1 MANPLPVSFARE
13 MPLVWRADELA
24 RPVGAVVASGHAAL
38 DAQLPAGGWPVGG
51 LVEVLQAQSPS
62 QNGQHA
68 NRHDEWRLLLPAL
81 ARTRGTVLLVGAP
94 YQPFGPGLAAQGLDP
109 QRLLCVTAQTTA
121 QRLWAC
127 EQALRCADVTAVL
140 AWLPQGGSGQ
150 VRPEQLRRLQMAAS
164 THSKLLFVMRPLAAR
179 EESSPATLRVLVS
192 GQENGQVNGQ
202 DRLALHIL
210 KRRGPPL
217 EQPLS
222 LPARAARLAALLA
235 VTRRQVA
242 APPVMSEKVGDDES
256 HEASHDTFI
265 AQITPFPGVNSHAL
279 DRTAAAA

>member
-1 MANPLPVSFARE
+1 MAKPLPITFARE
-13 MPLVWRADELA
+13 MPSVWRADELA
-24 RPVGAVVASGHAAL
+24 RPVDAVVATGHAAL
-38 DAQLPAGGWPVGG
+38 DAQLPAGGWPVGA
-51 LVEVLQAQSPS
+51 LVEVLQSK
-62 QNGQHA
+62 N
-68 NRHDEWRLLLPAL
+68 NLNEWRLLLPAL
-81 ARTRGTVLLVGAP
+81 ARCSGPVLLVAP
-94 YQPFGPGLAAQGLDP
+94 PHRPFGPGLAAQGLDP

-140 AWLPQGGSGQ
+140 AWLPQ

-179 EESSPATLRVLVS
+179 EESSPAALRVLVS
-192 GQENGQVNGQ
+192 GQETGQVNGQ

-217 EQPLS
+217 AQPLS

-235 VTRRQVA
+235 VSRRQVA
-242 APPVMSEKVGDDES
+242 VLPV
-256 HEASHDTFI
+256 I
-265 AQITPFPGVNSHAL
+265 IPFPGTSHAL